1 MTPILAFLLVLPGL
15 HAFQVCKPLTDRV
28 GGRPAPALPPRTRIE
43 TSASASDSIDGAAD
57 GCTYARRINEAL
69 IRYKSELE
77 SKHELLLE
85 RSPLPANETDGE
97 LRGEVAPVVMTRE
110 ALICS
115 RLDLPFLKRCEVRSS
130 TIEGAGRGL
139 FAAEDI
145 KEGEVITCY
154 PGDALLYGILPK
166 DGDEDEGEG
175 TVESEVELNDQM
187 SKLAEDLDYYFSE
200 EDEEMEVDEMIL
212 WGRHVE
218 SDDRWDE
225 DVVFDGDETN
235 PPLTSTAVYLDETYA
250 IMGHPDLVDNPA
262 YAGHLANDGAGH
274 LAFVKQSEK
283 DESSVEEMISEYIL
297 GSLEV
302 ANAMHRPLGGAGQYH
317 TVTVATRDVE
327 KGEEIFVTY
336 GPDFWLGHAT

>member
-28 GGRPAPALPPRTRIE
+28 GGRPAPALLTRTRVE
-43 TSASASDSIDGAAD
+43 TSASASGSIDGTAD

-154 PGDALLYGILPK
+154 PGDALLCGVPT
-166 DGDEDEGEG
+166 DGDQDDEAEWEG

-187 SKLAEDLDYYFSE
+187 SKLEEDLDFEDME
-200 EDEEMEVDEMIL
+200 EDEMIL
-212 WGRHVE
+212 WGRHVA
-218 SDDRWDE
+218 SADRWDK
-225 DVVFDGDETN
+225 DVVFNGDETN
-235 PPLTSTAVYLDETYA
+235 PPMTSTSVYLDEAYA

-274 LAFVKQSEK
+274 LAFVKQSES
-283 DESSVEEMISEYIL
+283 DDRSVEEMISEYIL
-297 GSLEV
+297 DSLEV
-302 ANAMHRPLGGAGQYH
+302 ANAMNRPLGGGGEYH
-317 TVTVATRDVE
+317 TVMIATRDV
-327 KGEEIFVTY
+327 KRDEEIFVTY